1 MDAVIEFD
9 DVSGAWVATV
19 NDASISDECSHV
31 AYLWAAL
38 QIMDDSEC
46 DE

>member
-1 MDAVIEFD
+1 MDVIIEY
-9 DVSGAWVATV
+9 SESTGEWIATV
-19 NDASISDECSHV
+19 NDASISDDCSHV

-38 QIMDDSEC
+38 QIMDDSEG